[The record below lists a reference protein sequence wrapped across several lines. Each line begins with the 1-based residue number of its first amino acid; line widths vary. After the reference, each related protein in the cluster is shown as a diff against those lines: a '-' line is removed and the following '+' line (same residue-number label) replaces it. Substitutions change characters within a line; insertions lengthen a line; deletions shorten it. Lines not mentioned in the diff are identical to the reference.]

1 MMGNISK
8 IQIVQINLQPAKTS
22 TYLLCAQPSRLH
34 TFIALIQEPWVLNN
48 VIHELPNIPNT
59 NCFYLEYN
67 WKPRAAILASNIQ
80 IEPLFLN
87 SDMVAISIRPD
98 PTQNLYNIKPTIVVS
113 IYLPIEDLNILSTQ
127 LQNLITYWK
136 TNSICWRLWPQCT

>member
-1 MMGNISK
+1 V
-8 IQIVQINLQPAKTS
+8 IQ
-22 TYLLCAQPSRLH
+22 
-34 TFIALIQEPWVLNN
+34 
-48 VIHELPNIPNT
+48 ELPNIPNT
-59 NCFYLEYN
+59 NCFYLEN
-67 WKPRAAILASNIQ
+67 NGKPSAAVLASINIQ

-127 LQNLITYWK
+127 LQNLITY
-136 TNSICWRLWPQCT
+136 